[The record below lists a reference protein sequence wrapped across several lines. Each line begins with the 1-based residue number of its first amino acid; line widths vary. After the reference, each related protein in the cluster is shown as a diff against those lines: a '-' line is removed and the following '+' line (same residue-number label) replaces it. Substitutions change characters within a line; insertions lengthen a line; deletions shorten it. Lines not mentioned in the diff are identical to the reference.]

1 MTEAISKCARVLAGI
16 VIAALVAFAFA
27 KTYQH
32 GYSVAAAR
40 GDKALADYRAT
51 VEHASA
57 SAASDAFGR
66 YAADVARA
74 SAAESGYLAVQSAAT
89 QTTAALKE
97 RIDHVTQPR
106 RSPPVLGP
114 KNDAPVVGCVFSRG
128 FVRVW
133 NNAAGIADAGDSPV
147 PASTDP
153 AAAVVGPDAD
163 AAADSGVSQADVLA
177 WFIDYAARTRNTES
191 KLKAVKAALP
201 EQKDQQ

>member
-1 MTEAISKCARVLAGI
+1 MTEVISKYAKLVAGI
-16 VIAALVAFAFA
+16 VVAVLIVFAFA

-32 GYSVAAAR
+32 GYSMAAAR
-40 GDKALADYRAT
+40 GDKALADYRAS
-51 VEHASA
+51 VEHTAA

-66 YAADVARA
+66 YAADVTRA
-74 SAAESGYLAVQSAAT
+74 SAAESGYLTVQSAVA
-89 QTTAALKE
+89 QSAMALKE
-97 RIDHVTQPR
+97 RIDHVAQPR
-106 RSPPVLGP
+106 RSPPVPGQ

-133 NNAAGIADAGDSPV
+133 NDAAGIADAGDSHM
-147 PASTDP
+147 PASADP
-153 AAAVVGPDAD
+153 AAAVVAPNAD

-201 EQKDQQ
+201 EQEDQQ

>member
-1 MTEAISKCARVLAGI
+1 MTEAISKCAKVLAGI
-16 VIAALVAFAFA
+16 VIATLVAFAFA

-40 GDKALADYRAT
+40 GDKALADYRAS

-57 SAASDAFGR
+57 SAASDTFGR

-74 SAAESGYLAVQSAAT
+74 SAAESGYLTDQSAAI

-97 RIDHVTQPR
+97 RIDHVTQPYR
-106 RSPPVLGP
+106 RPPVPGP
-114 KNDAPVVGCVFSRG
+114 NNDAPVLGCVFSRG

-147 PASTDP
+147 PASADL

-177 WFIDYAARTRNTES
+177 WFVDYAARARDTES

-201 EQKDQQ
+201 EQEDKQ

>member
-1 MTEAISKCARVLAGI
+1 MTEAISKCAKVLASI
-16 VIAALVAFAFA
+16 VVATLVAFAFTR
-27 KTYQH
+27 TYQH

-40 GDKALADYRAT
+40 GDKALADYRAS

-74 SAAESGYLAVQSAAT
+74 SAAESGYLVVQSAAT

-106 RSPPVLGP
+106 RSPPVPGA
-114 KNDAPVVGCVFSRG
+114 KNYAPVVGCVFSRG

-133 NNAAGIADAGDSPV
+133 NHAAGIADAG
-147 PASTDP
+147 
-153 AAAVVGPDAD
+153 
-163 AAADSGVSQADVLA
+163 
-177 WFIDYAARTRNTES
+177 
-191 KLKAVKAALP
+191 
-201 EQKDQQ
+201 